1 MDFNDIQNAWN
12 NEKTDNVV
20 VPDNL
25 EKIQS
30 ANMPLD
36 KIRRN
41 LRKELFGQIAALII
55 IGFLPLYPEFPS
67 RFTGPYY
74 FIYGI
79 VAAISIYYLAKLF
92 MFYKRLDKAALTT
105 KDSLYE
111 TYYDIKLNMQLYKT
125 FTFALAPFFM
135 IYLSGYLFFKNPDS
149 IEILNGNFENGKLVL
164 KVVVFM
170 ITLLLIGVLTE
181 WWVSFYYGKYAK
193 EIKKVIDELK
203 DEK

>member
-12 NEKTDNVV
+12 NEKTENVV
-20 VPDNL
+20 LPDNL

-41 LRKELFGQIAALII
+41 LRKELFGQVVALII
-55 IGFLPLYPEFPS
+55 IGFLPLYSEFPS
-67 RFTGPYY
+67 RFTGAYY

-92 MFYKRLDKAALTT
+92 LFYKRLDKAALTT

-111 TYYDIKLNMQLYKT
+111 TYYDIRLNMQLYKT

-135 IYLSGYLFFKNPDS
+135 IYLGGYLFFKTPGS
-149 IEILNGNFENGKLVL
+149 IEILNGNFENGKLVV

-170 ITLLLIGVLTE
+170 ITLLLIGILTE

-203 DEK
+203 EEK

>member
-41 LRKELFGQIAALII
+41 LRKELLGQVFALIL
-55 IGFLPLYPEFPS
+55 IGLLPVHSEFPE
-67 RFTGPYY
+67 RFTGPFY

-79 VAAISIYYLAKLF
+79 IIAISIYYLAQLF
-92 MFYKRLDKAALTT
+92 LFYKRLDKVTLKT

-111 TYYDIKLNMQLYKT
+111 TYYDVRLNMQLYKT
-125 FTFALAPFFM
+125 FTFVLAPFFM
-135 IYLSGYLFFKNPDS
+135 IYLVGYIIFRIPNS
-149 IEILNGNFENGKLVL
+149 IEIFNGNFPHGKLALIVAVL
-164 KVVVFM
+164 VVT
-170 ITLLLIGVLTE
+170 ILLIGLLTE
-181 WWVSFYYGKYAK
+181 WWVRHYYGKYAK

-203 DEK
+203 EE

>member
-20 VPDNL
+20 VPNNL

-55 IGFLPLYPEFPS
+55 IGFLPLYNEFPS
-67 RFTGPYY
+67 KFVGPYY

-79 VAAISIYYLAKLF
+79 VAAISIYYLSKLF
-92 MFYKRLDKAALTT
+92 LFYKRLDKAALTT

-111 TYYDIKLNMQLYKT
+111 TYYDIRLNMQLYKT

-135 IYLSGYLFFKNPDS
+135 IYLAGYLIFGTPGS
-149 IEILNGNFENGKLVL
+149 TEILNGNFENEKLVL
-164 KVVVFM
+164 KVVIFM
-170 ITLLLIGVLTE
+170 ITMLLIGVLTE

-203 DEK
+203 EE

>member
-12 NEKTDNVV
+12 NDKDENIVL
-20 VPDNL
+20 PNNL

-36 KIRRN
+36 KIRKN
-41 LRKELFGQIAALII
+41 LRTELLGQIFVLFV
-55 IGFLPLYPEFPS
+55 IGLLPFHSEFPS
-67 RFTGPYY
+67 KFVGPYY

-79 VAAISIYYLAKLF
+79 IVAISIYYLAKLF
-92 MFYKRLDKAALTT
+92 LFYKRLDKVALTT

-111 TYYDIKLNMQLYKT
+111 TYYDIRLNMQLYKT
-125 FTFALAPFFM
+125 FTFALAPFLM
-135 IYLSGYLFFKNPDS
+135 IYLAVYLFFRTPDS

-170 ITLLLIGVLTE
+170 ITILLVGVLTE

-193 EIKKVIDELK
+193 EIKKVINELK
-203 DEK
+203 EEK

>member
-20 VPDNL
+20 VPNNL

-55 IGFLPLYPEFPS
+55 IGFLPLYHEFPS
-67 RFTGPYY
+67 KFVGPYY

-79 VAAISIYYLAKLF
+79 VAAISIYYLSKLF
-92 MFYKRLDKAALTT
+92 LFYKRLDKAALTT

-111 TYYDIKLNMQLYKT
+111 TYYDIRLNMQLYKT

-135 IYLSGYLFFKNPDS
+135 IYLAGYLIFGTPGS
-149 IEILNGNFENGKLVL
+149 TEILNGNFENEKLVL
-164 KVVVFM
+164 KVVIFM
-170 ITLLLIGVLTE
+170 ITMLLIGVLTE

-203 DEK
+203 EE

>member
-41 LRKELFGQIAALII
+41 LRKELFGQILALII
-55 IGFLPLYPEFPS
+55 IGFLPLYHEFSPK
-67 RFTGPYY
+67 FVGPYY

-79 VAAISIYYLAKLF
+79 VAAISIYYLSKLF
-92 MFYKRLDKAALTT
+92 LFYKRLNKVALTT

-111 TYYDIKLNMQLYKT
+111 TYYDIRLNMQLYKT

-135 IYLSGYLFFKNPDS
+135 IYLAGYLLFRTPGS
-149 IEILNGNFENGKLVL
+149 TEILNGNFGNEKLVL
-164 KVVVFM
+164 KVVIFM
-170 ITLLLIGVLTE
+170 ITMLLIGFLTE

-203 DEK
+203 EE

>member
-41 LRKELFGQIAALII
+41 LRKELFGQILALII
-55 IGFLPLYPEFPS
+55 IGFLPLYHEFPS
-67 RFTGPYY
+67 KFTGPYY

-79 VAAISIYYLAKLF
+79 VAAISIYYLSKLF
-92 MFYKRLDKAALTT
+92 LFYKRLDKAALTT

-111 TYYDIKLNMQLYKT
+111 TYYDIRLNMQLYKT

-135 IYLSGYLFFKNPDS
+135 IYLAGYLIFATPGAT
-149 IEILNGNFENGKLVL
+149 EILNGNFENEKLVL
-164 KVVVFM
+164 KVIIFM
-170 ITLLLIGVLTE
+170 ITMLLIGVLTE

-203 DEK
+203 EE